1 MKIQDRVE
9 KLLNESSK
17 VLNDYKPFNLSKT
30 EQILKNS
37 DPGQKKINQDKFSPG
52 HRSDG
57 KHLRLLFTA
66 GAFKYIKNDLTGE
79 LLIELI

>member
-1 MKIQDRVE
+1 MELENRVD
-9 KLLNESSK
+9 KLLRESNK
-17 VLNDYKPFNLSKT
+17 VLNDYSPLELSKVR
-30 EQILKNS
+30 QILKNS

-79 LLIELI
+79 LLMELI

>member
-1 MKIQDRVE
+1 MKIEDRIE
-9 KLLNESSK
+9 KAFKESSK
-17 VLNDYKPFNLSKT
+17 VLNDYSPLELSKVR
-30 EQILKNS
+30 QILKNS
-37 DPGQKKINQDKFSPG
+37 DLGQKKINQGKFSPA